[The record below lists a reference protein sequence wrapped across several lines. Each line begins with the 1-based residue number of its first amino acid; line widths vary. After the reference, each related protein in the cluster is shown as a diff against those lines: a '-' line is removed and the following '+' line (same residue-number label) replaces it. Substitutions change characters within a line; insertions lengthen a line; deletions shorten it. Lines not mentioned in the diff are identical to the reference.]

1 MADFSTMVMGVVQG
15 LANAAPGYRDQQQ
28 QLALTEDSKA
38 QAKGRQ
44 LDNYEKQ
51 MQQEQQKKFQDF
63 QARMAALAKPEDMPD
78 PKNSDSVG
86 DYLEKQG
93 ADYIKGGYINEGS
106 KIIDEG
112 IKMKSLSK
120 NAQRA
125 AAQDTLMQ
133 LKIKQEKNNGAAALL
148 YGVKD
153 QAGLDKALKG
163 TELEGMQYT
172 GPESVQTARGRLV
185 DIKTQ
190 DKEREDRAK
199 DADREQG
206 RKIQEERAQAQ
217 QKYQKDVL
225 ALRNKEL
232 ATKAGKDKAKSATA
246 PTAQDLKDAQAL
258 LLERFPGLRNDKINE
273 TVDGKEVTSH
283 PSLSSAAVT
292 IAGAAKR
299 LMAQNSALDFPTA
312 AHSAMYKYKTSFQD
326 IGKTTKFVGGGDSA
340 EDPLALPKAVTEDRD
355 PSALVKDKYY
365 ELPNGRVG
373 VWTGT
378 GFKFEDET
386 PPDEEDG
393 GEKSEWDDN
402 TAPLEGDE

>member
-28 QLALTEDSKA
+28 QLAQTDDQRQ

-78 PKNSDSVG
+78 PKNPDSVG

-93 ADYIKGGYINEGS
+93 AEYVKGGYINEGS

-206 RKIQEERAQAQ
+206 RKVVEAREQEQIRHNRALEEQRRIDAS
-217 QKYQKDVL
+217 KKS
-225 ALRNKEL
+225 
-232 ATKAGKDKAKSATA
+232 GKTVKNSASS
-246 PTAQDLKDAQAL
+246 PTAEDTKRARDLVLNNYSGLKGNDDAL
-258 LLERFPGLRNDKINE
+258 
-273 TVDGKEVTSH
+273 
-283 PSLSSAAVT
+283 AAASTT

-299 LMAQNSALDFPTA
+299 LMLKNDALDWPQA
-312 AHSAMYKYKTSFQD
+312 VHQAMHKYANSFKD
-326 IGKTTKFVGGGDSA
+326 IGKSTQFIGGGDKA
-340 EDPLALPKAVTEDRD
+340 EEALPLPKAVVEDRD

-378 GFKFEDET
+378 GFKFEDDT

-402 TAPLEGDE
+402 TAPLERDE